1 MSPLVARVCGL
12 RDYSLLGLM
21 RVRSRAEA
29 SLGSRRGITRLWS
42 VALCI
47 VLATGVVACGASANS
62 AHPGGDTSKRLAVRS
77 QAVRVASAE
86 FGPDV
91 LDVMFPR
98 DGQDLAQQVPIDAFA
113 LGVDQKQEAACLAAV
128 GFPAPGVT
136 LDQESL
142 ATAAYGSATMPNL
155 PLMVRTGT
163 VGNLTSY
170 RVPPGPEASMPQAER
185 SAYVA
190 MLGRCSRR
198 AFSLG
203 ELMTSKSNLA
213 LVYEWDNAISAVQ
226 ASAAV
231 RALNA
236 RAAACTRHTAFSAG
250 SVEAMYGAVIL
261 AGNRHLDNPSAD
273 AAAQA
278 AGVRVMARCFGADIA
293 YQARVLTAKRAA
305 FFAANASAIHAILS
319 QVNSD
324 VARLERAGDAPRSVL
339 TVGP

>member
-1 MSPLVARVCGL
+1 MSRKVISSSW
-12 RDYSLLGLM
+12 SL
-21 RVRSRAEA
+21 
-29 SLGSRRGITRLWS
+29 
-42 VALCI
+42 ALCM
-47 VLATGVVACGASANS
+47 VVATAVAACGASAGS
-62 AHPGGDTSKRLAVRS
+62 AHPERKTSERLAVRS
-77 QAVRVASAE
+77 KAVRVASAE

-91 LDVMFPR
+91 LDALFPR
-98 DGQDLAQQVPIDAFA
+98 DGQDWAQQVPIDAFA
-113 LGVDQKQEAACLAAV
+113 LGVDQKQETACLAAT

-142 ATAAYGSATMPNL
+142 ANEAYGTATMPNL

-213 LVYEWDNAISAVQ
+213 LVYEWDNAVSAVQ

-250 SVEAMYGAVIL
+250 SVEAMYGAIIL
-261 AGNRHLDNPSAD
+261 SGNRHLDKPSAD